1 MTNQEFFNLFQFRM
15 DKIAT
20 NALGSFTAVEIQ
32 AIANEAQEELVIQR
46 FDHKLNKTN
55 EGFESTEKRTE
66 DLAEIVRYKNLLP
79 DTTTGFF
86 PNSKYITLPN
96 TLLLT
101 TPTYEDVHW
110 FTIFEDA
117 TVNLDDCNNITID
130 PNKYTRIP
138 VYRAANQALN
148 TFFSDPF
155 NKPTKDRIY
164 RLSTEGNKC
173 LLVHAPGL
181 SITSY
186 NIGYIRKPK
195 PIDLV
200 TSTTLGSPV
209 SELGDHMHNQLLNK
223 TVEIALKN
231 IESPRF
237 TTEYQLTNK

>member
-1 MTNQEFFNLFQFRM
+1 MTNQQFFDLFQFRM

-20 NALGSFTAVEIQ
+20 LALGSFTPTEVQ

-66 DLAEIVRYKNLLP
+66 DLAELVRY
-79 DTTTGFF
+79 TTITNSTNGFF
-86 PNSKYITLPN
+86 PNSKYFTLPN
-96 TLLLT
+96 TLLSN
-101 TPTYEDVHW
+101 PNDYSDVHW

-117 TVNLDDCNNITID
+117 TINLDVCNKVTTN
-130 PNKYTRIP
+130 PAQYTRIP
-138 VYRAANQALN
+138 VFRAVNQALN

-155 NKPTKDRIY
+155 NKPTEDRAY
-164 RLSTEGNKC
+164 RLSTEDNKC
-173 LLVHAPGL
+173 LLIHSPKL
-181 SITSY
+181 ILISY

-195 PIDLV
+195 PIDLE
-200 TSTTLGSPV
+200 TTPTNPV

>member
-1 MTNQEFFNLFQFRM
+1 MTNQEFFDFFQFRM

-20 NALGSFTAVEIQ
+20 LALGSFTTTEVQ

-66 DLAEIVRYKNLLP
+66 DLAELVRYKNI
-79 DTTTGFF
+79 TTFTNGFF

-96 TLLLT
+96 TLLNNST
-101 TPTYEDVHW
+101 DYSDVHW

-117 TVNLDDCNNITID
+117 TVNLDECNKVTTD
-130 PNKYTRIP
+130 PAKYTRIP
-138 VYRAANQALN
+138 VYRAANQSLN
-148 TFFSDPF
+148 TFFTDPF
-155 NKPTKDRIY
+155 NKPTKERVY
-164 RLSTEGNKC
+164 RLASENNQC
-173 LLVHAPGL
+173 LLVHSPEL
-181 SITSY
+181 ILKSY
-186 NIGYIRKPK
+186 NIGYIKKPK
-195 PIDLV
+195 PINLSTGPT
-200 TSTTLGSPV
+200 TSV

-231 IESPRF
+231 IESSRF

>member
-1 MTNQEFFNLFQFRM
+1 MTNQEFFDLFQFRM

-20 NALGSFTAVEIQ
+20 NALGSFTVVEVQ

-66 DLAEIVRYKNLLP
+66 DLAELVRYKNLTP

-86 PNSKYITLPN
+86 PNSKYVTLPN
-96 TLLLT
+96 TLLSS
-101 TPTYEDVHW
+101 PTNYDDVHW

-117 TVNLDDCNNITID
+117 TVNLDSCNNTTTV
-130 PNKYTRIP
+130 PTEYTRIP
-138 VYRAANQALN
+138 VYRAVNQALN

-164 RLSTEGNKC
+164 RLSAETNRC
-173 LLVHAPGL
+173 LLVHAPEL
-181 SITSY
+181 SIISY

-195 PIDLV
+195 PIDLQ
-200 TSTTLGSPV
+200 TTLSGTV

>member
-1 MTNQEFFNLFQFRM
+1 MTNQQFFDLFQFRM

-20 NALGSFTAVEIQ
+20 LALGSFTPTEVQ

-46 FDHKLNKTN
+46 FDHKLDKTN

-66 DLAEIVRYKNLLP
+66 DLAELVRYKNI
-79 DTTTGFF
+79 TTFTNGFF

-96 TLLLT
+96 TLLNDVND
-101 TPTYEDVHW
+101 YSDVHW

-117 TVNLDDCNNITID
+117 TVNLDDCSKVTTD
-130 PNKYTRIP
+130 PAKYTRIP
-138 VYRAANQALN
+138 VYRAANQSLN
-148 TFFSDPF
+148 TFFTDPF
-155 NKPTKDRIY
+155 NKPTKERVY
-164 RLSTEGNKC
+164 RLSTESNKC
-173 LLVHAPGL
+173 LLVHSPEL
-181 SITSY
+181 ILQSY
-186 NIGYIRKPK
+186 NIGYVRKPK

-200 TSTTLGSPV
+200 SGPTLNSTV

>member
-1 MTNQEFFNLFQFRM
+1 MTNQQFFDLFQFRM

-20 NALGSFTAVEIQ
+20 LALGSFTPTEVQ

-55 EGFESTEKRTE
+55 EGFESTEKRAE
-66 DLAEIVRYKNLLP
+66 DLAELVRYKNI
-79 DTTTGFF
+79 TTFTNGFF
-86 PNSKYITLPN
+86 PNSKYAALPD
-96 TLLLT
+96 TLLNNVNDYT
-101 TPTYEDVHW
+101 DVHW

-117 TVNLDDCNNITID
+117 TINLDDCGKITTD
-130 PNKYTRIP
+130 PTKYTRIP
-138 VYRAANQALN
+138 VYRAVNQALN

-155 NKPTKDRIY
+155 NKPTKERVY

-173 LLVHAPGL
+173 LLVHSPEL
-181 SITSY
+181 SLVSY
-186 NIGYIRKPK
+186 NIGYVRKPK

-200 TSTTLGSPV
+200 SGPTLNLAV
-209 SELGDHMHNQLLNK
+209 SELADHMHNQLLNK